1 MFLQNVSQGPNLK
14 GSGVCGN
21 VPQGSTAKG
30 SDACE
35 RFYIGDGPQGSE
47 RVVVVP
53 EPMGNDPPA
62 VELGSVA
69 NSSDDPELLRT
80 FAS

>member
-1 MFLQNVSQGPNLK
+1 MSQGSNLK

-53 EPMGNDPPA
+53 ELMGNDPPA
-62 VELGSVA
+62 VA